1 MTYVPATSTASQQPV
16 ATLPPGSTAS
26 SGSSSTSQ
34 STDLNGVNAD
44 TFLQL
49 LVAQL
54 KYQNPDNPTD
64 PTQFLSQTAEFEEV
78 EQLENLQ
85 TSLSSLVSAQQAGAA
100 TSMLGAQ
107 VTGTDTAGNPV
118 TGIVSGVQLTSD
130 GPLLSVG
137 NASVAYSSVTSVT
150 APSNAT
156 GTPGATA
163 GTSATSANTSLSS
176 SSTTGSQTPSSS

>member
-1 MTYVPATSTASQQPV
+1 MSYVPATTTTAQGPI
-16 ATLPPGSTAS
+16 ATLPPGSTAT
-26 SGSSSTSQ
+26 SGSGSTSQ
-34 STDLNGVNAD
+34 SNGLNGVNAD

-64 PTQFLSQTAEFEEV
+64 STQFLSQTAQFEEV
-78 EQLENLQ
+78 EELQ
-85 TSLSSLVSAQQAGAA
+85 SLQASLSSLVSAQQSGAA

-137 NASVAYSSVTSVT
+137 NTSVAYSSVTSVT
-150 APSNAT
+150 APSSAT
-156 GTPGATA
+156 GTAGDAA
-163 GTSATSANTSLSS
+163 GTSTPTTSTAPS
-176 SSTTGSQTPSSS
+176 SSTTGSQTPSGS